1 MSDLLRGL
9 LVVLVRIL
17 VSARSDWRGCAPTTK
32 RRIYF
37 ANHSSHF
44 DTVAVIA
51 ALPRAVRRLTHPVA
65 ARDYWAKS
73 GLRRYIA
80 ETLLQA
86 VLIDRKPPRKSEP
99 LAAVERL
106 LESGRSILIFPE
118 GTRGD
123 GKQIAP
129 FRSGLF
135 RLGSRFPDVELVPV
149 HLDNLQR
156 ILPKGS
162 LLIVPITCTA
172 RFGRPLSIAPGED
185 KDQFLKRARQA
196 VISLAEGKDAAG

>member
-1 MSDLLRGL
+1 
-9 LVVLVRIL
+9 
-17 VSARSDWRGCAPTTK
+17 
-32 RRIYF
+32 
-37 ANHSSHF
+37 
-44 DTVAVIA
+44 
-51 ALPRAVRRLTHPVA
+51 
-65 ARDYWAKS
+65 
-73 GLRRYIA
+73 
-80 ETLLQA
+80 
-86 VLIDRKPPRKSEP
+86 
-99 LAAVERL
+99 
-106 LESGRSILIFPE
+106 
-118 GTRGD
+118 
-123 GKQIAP
+123 
-129 FRSGLF
+129 LF